1 MKLRDHIPQGYVT
14 YTGRT
19 MRAWEVERYNRIQD
33 DINAW
38 IRDNRAVPEHLL
50 NESFETLQAAALDN

>member
-1 MKLRDHIPQGYVT
+1 MKLCDRIPQGYVT
-14 YTGRT
+14 YTGRIMQT
-19 MRAWEVERYNRIQD
+19 WEVERYNRIQD

-50 NESFETLQAAALDN
+50 NESVETLQSAALDN

>member
-1 MKLRDHIPQGYVT
+1 MKLRDHLPPGYVT
-14 YTGRT
+14 YTGRV

-38 IRDNRAVPEHLL
+38 IRDNRSVPEHLL
-50 NESFETLQAAALDN
+50 NESFDTLQAAALEN